1 MFKLTKIE
9 GGRIN
14 VFEPETLPVGGIRVV
29 DGQALVLSGGAL
41 VDANGAKPTFIALSD
56 CEAGKDV
63 AVGRVADNQV
73 YEVALSADPGTGVKV
88 GVKLTTSKKSVTAGG
103 TTTQHTMFVTA
114 TPGEGGV
121 AEVVSLNGATKSGDK
136 ILVRFS

>member
-14 VFEPETLPVGGIRVV
+14 VFEPEILPVGGAKVL

-63 AVGRVADNQV
+63 SVGRVADNQV
-73 YEVALSADPGTGVKV
+73 YEVALSAVPGDTVKV
-88 GVKLTTSKKSVTAGG
+88 GVKLATSKTAAGN
-103 TTTQHTMFVTA
+103 TMFVSIST
-114 TPGEGGV
+114 TSGV